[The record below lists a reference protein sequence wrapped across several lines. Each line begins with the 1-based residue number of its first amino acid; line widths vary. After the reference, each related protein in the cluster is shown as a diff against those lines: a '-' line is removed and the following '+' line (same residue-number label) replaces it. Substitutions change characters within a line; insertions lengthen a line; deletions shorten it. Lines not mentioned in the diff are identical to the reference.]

1 MLGRYLLA
9 LLLTILV
16 EGCVAY
22 LLGLR
27 SRQSLLAVL
36 AINVLTQPALNYLLL
51 VLVYLNV
58 NVTFMLIIALEILV
72 VILEWQLLVY
82 IFRAPTRRFLA
93 VSFLGNAL
101 SFLVGLLF
109 FWA

>member
-1 MLGRYLLA
+1 MPGKYLLA
-9 LLLTILV
+9 LLLTIIV

-27 SRQSLLAVL
+27 SRQSMLAVL

-51 VLVYLNV
+51 VLAYLNV
-58 NVTFMLIIALEILV
+58 NVTFLLIVVLEILV
-72 VILEWQLLVY
+72 VIVEWRLLVY
-82 IFRAPTRRFLA
+82 IFRAPKRRFLA
-93 VSFLGNAL
+93 VSLLGNAL
-101 SFLVGLLF
+101 SFLIGLLF